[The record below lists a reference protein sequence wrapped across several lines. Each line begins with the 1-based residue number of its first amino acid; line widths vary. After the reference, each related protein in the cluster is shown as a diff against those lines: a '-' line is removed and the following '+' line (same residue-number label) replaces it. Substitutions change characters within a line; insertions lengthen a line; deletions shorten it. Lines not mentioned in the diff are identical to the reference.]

1 MNKLSS
7 ELLNLG
13 ILDLGIFGN
22 LVISRKSLKC
32 LEIKPS
38 AELAIQN
45 ENFDSCTRNY
55 KKPSL
60 NHFIKKL
67 FAKLQKFVYIIFAKI
82 VWERHFFLS

>member
-7 ELLNLG
+7 ELLN
-13 ILDLGIFGN
+13 LGIFGN

-55 KKPSL
+55 KKPYL

>member
-7 ELLNLG
+7 ELLN
-13 ILDLGIFGN
+13 LGIFGN

-38 AELAIQN
+38 AELATQN
-45 ENFDSCTRNY
+45 ENFDSCTRIY